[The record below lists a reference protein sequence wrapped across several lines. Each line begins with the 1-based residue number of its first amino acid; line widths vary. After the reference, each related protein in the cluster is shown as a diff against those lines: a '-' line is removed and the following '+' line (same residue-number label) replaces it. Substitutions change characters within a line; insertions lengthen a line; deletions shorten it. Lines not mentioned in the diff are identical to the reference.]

1 MKKSLVGAI
10 IFSLLGA
17 TPYVILYV
25 YFNIPWAFLTFIIG
39 ICTFVGYRLFKGKVN
54 KESKSIILYV
64 SIVATLI
71 VTLLI
76 IPSLLIVNKNMGN
89 ITTILPILYKTSEF
103 LLRLFRDIVIGLI
116 FVIFSVHMIYR
127 NMEIS
132 KETSNIENN
141 KATKKIN
148 NKKKNK

>member
-1 MKKSLVGAI
+1 
-10 IFSLLGA
+10 
-17 TPYVILYV
+17 
-25 YFNIPWAFLTFIIG
+25 
-39 ICTFVGYRLFKGKVN
+39 
-54 KESKSIILYV
+54 
-64 SIVATLI
+64 
-71 VTLLI
+71 
-76 IPSLLIVNKNMGN
+76 MGS

-141 KATKKIN
+141 KATKKMN